1 MYSKDLPTISLYRVL
16 VLWQVLGVHYGSTGH
31 MHCRCG
37 LGSLQYLTP
46 WVGMCSSLVGVK
58 RVLESSTRTLYKE
71 MVGKSLEYSGLGSL
85 QYLTP
90 WVGFTA
96 MGRVWIG

>member
-1 MYSKDLPTISLYRVL
+1 
-16 VLWQVLGVHYGSTGH
+16 
-31 MHCRCG
+31 MHCGCG

-71 MVGKSLEYSGLGSL
+71 MVAQALFPLFFHSNQRRTHTMLLRSNRLGTNWPIISKQEVSQQERNSAKL
-85 QYLTP
+85 
-90 WVGFTA
+90 
-96 MGRVWIG
+96 